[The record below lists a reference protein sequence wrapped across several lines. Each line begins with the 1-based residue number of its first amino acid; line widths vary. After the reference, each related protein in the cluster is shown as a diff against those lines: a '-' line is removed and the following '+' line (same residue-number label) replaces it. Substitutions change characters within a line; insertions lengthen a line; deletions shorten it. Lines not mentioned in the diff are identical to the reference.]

1 MRRSRNYRYVKR
13 GINAVPFVRH
23 VNWKAASAAR
33 AAARYSCALDDVQV
47 CRRVITS
54 SRIIRDIAAAK
65 NINPVR
71 LPVNS
76 LPRRLSHARARAR
89 NIQNDIIHF
98 ERRGIG
104 GGGDGHRTAAKK
116 KRKEE
121 GNRSIRRIQDIGGSD
136 SAMARLFGFP
146 ADSRGPSAPRNFGLS
161 AGKSAEHAA
170 SISND
175 LAP

>member
-89 NIQNDIIHF
+89 NIQNDIIKLRKTRD
-98 ERRGIG
+98 RRRRRRSSNGSEK
-104 GGGDGHRTAAKK
+104 KK
-116 KRKEE
+116 KRRRKSFDSKNS
-121 GNRSIRRIQDIGGSD
+121 GYRRIRFSD
-136 SAMARLFGFP
+136 GEIIRFSCRFAWPKRAPKFR
-146 ADSRGPSAPRNFGLS
+146 AVRREISRAC
-161 AGKSAEHAA
+161 
-170 SISND
+170 SID
-175 LAP
+175 L